1 MDMRRAM
8 ASSIVISGGACM
20 MPGFVPRLRTQ
31 LLQTVLRNAEDAEGD
46 DSTASPTTL
55 PLEEVPTPNAYQREQ
70 CRKLVEKTKT
80 QHKRPFR
87 SLVPLAT
94 SLAIL
99 NDTDPLVDD
108 GGNPRAGSA
117 PPFNPGLLPWI
128 GGSVAG

>member
-1 MDMRRAM
+1 
-8 ASSIVISGGACM
+8 M
-20 MPGFVPRLRTQ
+20 MPGFVPRLRSQ
-31 LLQTVLRNAEDAEGD
+31 LLQTVLQNAENSEEDGSMAE
-46 DSTASPTTL
+46 PTTL
-55 PLEEVPTPNAYQREQ
+55 PAEREPTSNAYQREQ
-70 CRKLVEKTKT
+70 CRKLVQKTKA

-99 NDTDPLVDD
+99 NDTDPLVDE